1 MSLYSDEQLKTEY
14 FDPSIFID
22 KNRMI
27 FNLSG
32 HHLAYLPNMRITDLA
47 LTRSARDTKLNRLAG
62 IYSLIKNARLLDGAT
77 ELSALREANRFL
89 GFKNQNQNRGYA
101 MSVRNELVGSA
112 IGFEYCGEDRKL
124 RQAGYEP
131 DGAGDTKANSG
142 TFTIDLREV
151 FPILKSISHLPTD
164 LFRNLRVEIEFEN
177 LSTPAL
183 DIFVDANQDGSVQ
196 RPLLAVDYL
205 DNPMIV
211 KKMEPALKTLGWLEI
226 EEDSFFVSREDATA
240 GASQEKV
247 QTANEKSMG
256 FQNKHV
262 ERILIAKE
270 IVDVQDGNGFLN
282 GNIVRPAYGPVGS
295 YACFR
300 EKLQVRLNGKNV
312 LPREGLTQPNEMLS
326 YLVDTWGDC
335 ALYPEANT
343 TDVGIGMANVINED
357 GAVITAADDF
367 RGAHSYFGL
376 YLGEKIDDLQIN
388 YERTN
393 LHDTRAI
400 VRPTN
405 ENMRVH
411 VYGEVKKALMVNGG
425 KYNVVYV

>member
-22 KNRMI
+22 KNRI
-27 FNLSG
+27 IYNLSG

-47 LTRSARDTKLNRLAG
+47 VTRSARNTKLNRLAG
-62 IYSLIKNARLLDGAT
+62 VYSLIKNARLLDGAT

-101 MSVRNELVGSA
+101 MSVRNQLVGSA

-131 DGAGDTKANSG
+131 DGAGATKDASG
-142 TFTIDLREV
+142 TFTIDLREI

-164 LFRNLRVEIEFEN
+164 LFKNLRIEIEFEN

-183 DIFVDANQDGSVQ
+183 DILVDANQDGSVQ

-226 EEDSFFVSREDATA
+226 EEDSFFVSRVDATA
-240 GASQEKV
+240 GGSQDLAQV
-247 QTANEKSMG
+247 TNEKSMG

-262 ERILIAKE
+262 ERLLIAKE
-270 IVDVQDGNGFLN
+270 IVDVQDGGGFLN
-282 GNIVRPAYGPVGS
+282 TNIVRPAYGPLGS
-295 YACFR
+295 YAGFK
-300 EKLQVRLNGKNV
+300 ESLQVRLNGKNI
-312 LPREGLTQPNEMLS
+312 LPREGLTKPNEALS

-343 TDVGIGMANVINED
+343 TDVGIAMNNIINED
-357 GAVITAADDF
+357 GTIVATADDF
-367 RGAHSYFGL
+367 RGAHSYFGI
-376 YLGEKIDDLQIN
+376 YLGDRVQDLQIN
-388 YERTN
+388 YERHT
-393 LHDTRAI
+393 LHDTRTI

-405 ENMRVH
+405 ENTRVH
-411 VYGEVKKALMVNGG
+411 IYCEVKKALQVNGG
-425 KYNVVYV
+425 KYNIVYV